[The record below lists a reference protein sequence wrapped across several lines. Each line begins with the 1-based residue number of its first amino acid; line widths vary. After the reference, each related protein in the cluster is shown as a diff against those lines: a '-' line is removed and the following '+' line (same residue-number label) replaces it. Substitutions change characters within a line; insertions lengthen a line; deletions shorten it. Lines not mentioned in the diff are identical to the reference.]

1 MKELVQKLTLSF
13 RSSTPGARASMVA
26 STLVMLGLIGFTT
39 FSATR
44 PNFVPLVSGLDETQR
59 AACTSALAQG
69 AISYRVSPLPGPFTV
84 EVDERDTFSA
94 QGLIDAAGALTPPAR
109 GILTNSSSGSVF
121 MGMRERDQVTRKREW
136 EDCEQQLRAL
146 DFVKDANVGAS
157 AEGGAYARTDDRTVA
172 VTLTLTP
179 GYALGRAQ
187 AQTVAAL
194 VSGRF
199 GIATTQVVLA
209 DQNGRLLYG
218 GGMDQEGFGMNDAFD
233 NERRYDS
240 DLEGKVNNMLA
251 QVFGEGTAY
260 TMIDSTWTY
269 DTTESL
275 TESYDPDNKVTNTD
289 YQRTEKSVSADG
301 GVGGP
306 AGTASNVETNSSST
320 NGNGANGES
329 DSLEEKRTTTHIG
342 TTLKYTS
349 KTTPELAHLS
359 VALVVDESLSGELS
373 SITESVRAAVGFS
386 DERGDTMNS
395 ISTNFAGL
403 KRDESGAPLA
413 PAPPAPEM
421 SPWKAWAIENGL
433 ELLAACAF
441 LFVLLRSLVGSK
453 KAIEQVFGDDAVNSA
468 DSQDPELVARA
479 AVEELVQSDPE
490 QVSAILSRW
499 VLEQPQAAA
508 PQQ

>member
-1 MKELVQKLTLSF
+1 MKDLVQKLILSF

-69 AISYRVSPLPGPFTV
+69 ALSYRVSPLPGPFTV
-84 EVDERDTFSA
+84 EVDERDLFSA

-109 GILTNSSSGSVF
+109 GIMTNSGSGSVF

-146 DFVKDANVGAS
+146 EFVRDANVGAS
-157 AEGGAYARTDDRTVA
+157 AEGGAYARKDDRTVA

-194 VSGRF
+194 VSRRF
-199 GIATTQVVLA
+199 GIATTQVVIA

-218 GGMDQEGFGMNDAFD
+218 GGMDQDGFGMNDAFD
-233 NERRYDS
+233 NKRRYDG
-240 DLEGKVNNMLA
+240 DLESKVNGMLSR
-251 QVFGEGTAY
+251 VFGEGTAY
-260 TMIDSTWTY
+260 AMVDSTWTY

-275 TESYDPDNKVTNTD
+275 TETYDPDNKITNTD
-289 YQRTEKSVSADG
+289 YQRTEKSTSTDG
-301 GVGGP
+301 VVGGP
-306 AGTASNVETNSSST
+306 AGTASNIETNSSFAGS
-320 NGNGANGES
+320 GGANGDS
-329 DSLEEKRTTTHIG
+329 DSVEEKRTTTHIG

-359 VALVVDESLSGELS
+359 VALVVDDSLSEELD
-373 SITESVRAAVGFS
+373 SITQSVRAAVGFS
-386 DERGDTMNS
+386 ETRGDTINS

-403 KRDESGAPLA
+403 ERDESGAPIPA
-413 PAPPAPEM
+413 PATEPEA
-421 SPWKAWAIENGL
+421 SAWKTWAVENGL
-433 ELLAACAF
+433 ELAAACAF
-441 LFVLLRSLVGSK
+441 LFVLLRSLGGSK
-453 KAIEQVFGDDAVNSA
+453 KAIEQVLHSDANTA
-468 DSQDPELVARA
+468 AEAQDPELVARA
-479 AVEELVQSDPE
+479 AVEELVHSDPE

-499 VLEQPQAAA
+499 ALEQPQAAA

>member
-1 MKELVQKLTLSF
+1 MKDLVQKLTLSF

-26 STLVMLGLIGFTT
+26 SVFVMLGLIGFTT

-69 AISYRVSPLPGPFTV
+69 ALPYRVSPLPGPFTV
-84 EVDERDTFSA
+84 EVDERDLFGA
-94 QGLIDAAGALTPPAR
+94 QGLIDAAGALTPPTR
-109 GILTNSSSGSVF
+109 GILTNSGTGSVF

-146 DFVKDANVGAS
+146 DFVRDANVGAS
-157 AEGGAYARTDDRTVA
+157 TEGGAFARTDDRTVA

-194 VSGRF
+194 VSRRF
-199 GIATTQVVLA
+199 GIATTQVVIA

-218 GGMDQEGFGMNDAFD
+218 GNMDQDGFGLNDAFD
-233 NERRYDS
+233 HERRYDS
-240 DLEGKVNNMLA
+240 DLENKVNGMLA
-251 QVFGEGTAY
+251 KVFGEGTAY
-260 TMIDSTWTY
+260 AMVDSTWTY

-275 TESYDPDNKVTNTD
+275 TESYDPNNKVTNTD
-289 YQRTEKSVSADG
+289 YQRTEKSMSSDG

-306 AGTASNVETNSSST
+306 AGTASNIETNSSS
-320 NGNGANGES
+320 GGAAGANGES
-329 DSLEEKRTTTHIG
+329 DSLEEKRTSTHIG
-342 TTLKYTS
+342 TTLEYTS

-359 VALVVDESLSGELS
+359 VALVVDESLSGELD
-373 SITESVRAAVGFS
+373 SITQSVRAAVGYS
-386 DERGDTMNS
+386 EVRGDTMNS
-395 ISTNFAGL
+395 ISTNFASL
-403 KRDESGAPLA
+403 ERDESGAPIA
-413 PAPPAPEM
+413 PAPSAPEM
-421 SPWKAWAIENGL
+421 SPWKSWAIENGL
-433 ELLAACAF
+433 EVLAACAF
-441 LFVLLRSLVGSK
+441 LFVLLRSLGGSK
-453 KAIEQVFGDDAVNSA
+453 KAIEEVFRNDAVNTA
-468 DSQDPELVARA
+468 EAQDPELVARA
-479 AVEELVQSDPE
+479 AVEELVHSDPE